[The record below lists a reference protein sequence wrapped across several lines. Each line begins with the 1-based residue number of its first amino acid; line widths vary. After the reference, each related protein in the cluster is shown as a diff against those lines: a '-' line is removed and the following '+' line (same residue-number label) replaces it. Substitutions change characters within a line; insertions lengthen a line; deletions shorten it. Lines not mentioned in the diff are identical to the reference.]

1 MSNSSIDSSSA
12 RRYAAIVL
20 VGIGFV
26 LVATEVLL
34 RWLVVPIEEGWP
46 HRVDLVY
53 RASGGDVVLGD
64 SHMFRGFVTQDE
76 FVNLAGGGSSGRAL
90 EIVARE
96 YFRHREPGRVV
107 VAASPQIFN
116 PAREAAGA
124 QQHDEYFGQ
133 NFGLPWQ
140 FYVFE
145 RGIARRV
152 SWLLDP
158 SALLQRARQ
167 AQRRKQP
174 GNPIDA
180 RMASEM
186 AGRDEAGRLELAR
199 GVVVK
204 NRPVENLEDAA
215 GFEAYRR
222 MLSSLHVRGARLC
235 LVRTPVISKYEELTR
250 EAPRFVA
257 AHQRLRGLADE
268 LSIPYVDYRELGFAF
283 GDGLFIDPDHMTA
296 TGADR
301 FSRAVVRAC
310 FPSRSGAEAHG
321 E

>member
-1 MSNSSIDSSSA
+1 MSSSSIGSSSS
-12 RRYAAIVL
+12 RGYAAIVL
-20 VGIGFV
+20 LGIGAV

-53 RASGGDVVLGD
+53 RARGGDVVLGD

-76 FVNLAGGGSSGRAL
+76 FVNLAGGGSSGQAL

-107 VAASPQIFN
+107 VAASPQLFN
-116 PAREAAGA
+116 PARESAGA

-140 FYVFE
+140 LYVFE

-158 SALLQRARQ
+158 AALVQRARQ
-167 AQRRKQP
+167 AQRRKRP
-174 GNPIDA
+174 GNPVDA
-180 RMASEM
+180 RLASDM
-186 AGRDEAGRLELAR
+186 AGLDEAGRLDRAR
-199 GVVVK
+199 SVVTK
-204 NRPVENLEDAA
+204 NRPVESLQDAA
-215 GFEAYRR
+215 GFSAYRR
-222 MLSSLHVRGARLC
+222 MLSSLEARGARIC
-235 LVRTPVISKYEELTR
+235 LVRTPVISEFEELTR

-257 AHQRLRGLADE
+257 AHELLRGLADE
-268 LSIPYVDYRELGFAF
+268 LSIPYVDYRELGFVFA
-283 GDGLFIDPDHMTA
+283 DELFIDPDHLTA
-296 TGADR
+296 TGAER
-301 FSRAVVRAC
+301 FSREVVRAC
-310 FPSRSGAEAHG
+310 FAVR
-321 E
+321 